1 MFPKRIFTQIKINI
15 IKLGSLLF
23 WQTKYKLNSEVPYE

>member
-1 MFPKRIFTQIKINI
+1 MFPKMIFTQVEINI

-23 WQTKYKLNSEVPYE
+23 RQNKKEVRNEKN

>member
-1 MFPKRIFTQIKINI
+1 MFPKMIFTQVEINI

-23 WQTKYKLNSEVPYE
+23 YSEVSYE

>member
-1 MFPKRIFTQIKINI
+1 MFPKRIFTQVKINI

-23 WQTKYKLNSEVPYE
+23 RQNEKEVHDEGS